1 MKLRVHLTVL
11 FVAAL
16 VCVTS
21 TARADPKSE
30 PPRKVSWGW
39 AVVALSLVTGAAV
52 TAGALSIDCAHDDL
66 ECARWA
72 SLGIWG
78 GIGIA
83 SAGSVA
89 GLLVVK
95 ADNAR
100 EARMRLSFTVDR
112 SQHGSSMPRATLV
125 CTF

>member
-1 MKLRVHLTVL
+1 MKPRVRLTVL

-21 TARADPKSE
+21 TARADTKNE
-30 PPRKVSWGW
+30 PPRAVSWGW
-39 AVVALSLVTGAAV
+39 AVVALSLATGAAV
-52 TAGALSIDCAHDDL
+52 TAASLSIDCGHDDL

-89 GLLVVK
+89 GLLVVR
-95 ADNAR
+95 ADHAR
-100 EARMRLSFTVDR
+100 EARVRLSFTVDR
-112 SQHGSSMPRATLV
+112 SQHGSSMPRATIV